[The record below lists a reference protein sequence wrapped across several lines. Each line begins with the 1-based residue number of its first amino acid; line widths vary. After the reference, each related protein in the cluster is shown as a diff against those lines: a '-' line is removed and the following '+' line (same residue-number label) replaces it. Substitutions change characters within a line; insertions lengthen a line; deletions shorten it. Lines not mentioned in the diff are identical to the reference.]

1 MIKIQE
7 HFKKLSGQVNIFVN
21 CLQSAFYVW
30 KRVATPKV
38 IKNARSF
45 DYSTFVISCLMLN

>member
-38 IKNARSF
+38 IK
-45 DYSTFVISCLMLN
+45 MLAALITQLL